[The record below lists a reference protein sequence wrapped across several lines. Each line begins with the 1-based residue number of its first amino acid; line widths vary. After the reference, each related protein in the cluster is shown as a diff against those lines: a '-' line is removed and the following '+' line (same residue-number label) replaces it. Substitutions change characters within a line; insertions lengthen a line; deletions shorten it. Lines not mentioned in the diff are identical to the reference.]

1 MRSMLRTAMVLG
13 LCWACVF
20 RAAAAVPET
29 PRFRIIGP
37 AQGLPSTDIKALARD
52 RAGYLWIATADGL
65 ARYDGI
71 GMRVWRHDPADPKSL
86 TGNNVQALHI
96 DQRDRVWV
104 AVEGGGISMLDAQRR
119 TFRHYRKSGYPAIAS
134 DDTWAFA
141 SAGDTL
147 WFGTYDGGLHRMRGD
162 GTITRY
168 AFSEGSAD
176 GLPSNTILALAFDA
190 QGVLWIGTDAGLAR
204 FDGSSVERVPLPG
217 ADPAPLIFSLTGEG
231 DALWI
236 GSATGVLR
244 RDPDGKWNRP
254 PWSAMFERP
263 NAMTAIARDSDDAYW
278 IASQRG
284 LWRTHGDAPPTP
296 VGLGGPGIAKG
307 LLTMLLQPDGALW
320 VPVAGAGLGY
330 LRSDWR
336 GVAQY
341 AQSPTGLAGDMYRGL
356 APARRGG
363 LWLGG
368 YNGAIERLDSS
379 GNIERLDDAERA
391 RMQGIKIV
399 SIVEDD
405 DGRLWVG
412 HRTGLIRISRE
423 GTVDEWGD
431 ADAGEATPPGQI
443 DQLRI
448 APDGNLWLSSQGG
461 GIQQRNPATGKVVT
475 EILAGESG
483 GLGLADTEAMEF
495 APDGSL
501 WIAGADG
508 LSRLDSGSKRFRRID
523 AMRGGRVFAF
533 AFEGND
539 ALWLQRLSGLER
551 YRRAASGWRRTATL
565 TAAAGLPAVGAA
577 GLRIDRRQ
585 RVWLSTA
592 RGLLR
597 WDPRTRVL
605 RRYGVQDGLDSQ
617 EFIDRAIALSDDG
630 MLGAATADG
639 GVLLVDTVAAD
650 PPAVLPALRM
660 DSFAVRRNGR
670 WQDTP
675 LQSDHALPW
684 REREFRIRARLLS
697 FDDPLSN
704 RYWSRLDGFD
714 DAWNAQGDSG
724 ERVFAGL
731 PPGDYSLR
739 MRATDAVGNAAAEQ
753 SIRFRIL
760 PPWWRTQWA
769 LAWFALL
776 ALLTLTAAGWLYRQR
791 LKRRHAWQLTEQMR
805 ELAEQASLAKTRF
818 LATLGHEVRTPM
830 TGVLGMSELLLG
842 TTLDARQR
850 NYAESIRS
858 AGNHLLRLVNDAL
871 DLARIESGKLELDVQ
886 PFALRA
892 LVDDVTALMAP
903 LAARKGLQF
912 EVSIDTDAP
921 IALHGDAMR
930 IRQILL
936 NLLGNAIKFTH
947 DGSVGLRVFALPP
960 HDLSAM
966 ERGGVRFE
974 VGDTGPGLNDEQK
987 ARLFRRF
994 EQAEGARTAARYGGS
1009 GLGLAISQELAAAMD
1024 GRIQVDSAPGQGTRF
1039 IVELPLATASM
1050 TQAPSVAGPSSGAV
1064 RARDL
1069 LLVEDDPTV
1078 AEVIAGLLRAQG
1090 HRVTHVAHGLAALTE
1105 IAGARFDAALL
1116 DLDLPGLDGLALA
1129 RQLRAQGFEAP
1140 LLAVTARADAEAEP
1154 LARAAGFDGFL
1165 RKPLTGDML
1174 AEAIQTLLPE
1184 NPGSVPVS

>member
-1 MRSMLRTAMVLG
+1 MGLMLRTAMVLG
-13 LCWACVF
+13 LCWACVI

-52 RAGYLWIATADGL
+52 RTGYLWIATADGL

-71 GMRVWRHDPADPKSL
+71 GMRVWRHDPANPQSL
-86 TGNNVQALHI
+86 AGNNVQALHI
-96 DQRDRVWV
+96 DHRDRVWI

-119 TFRHYRKSGYPAIAS
+119 TLRHYRKSEYPQIAS

-141 SAGDTL
+141 SAGDSL
-147 WFGTYDGGLHRMRGD
+147 WFGTYDGGLHRMDAD
-162 GTITRY
+162 GRITGY
-168 AFSEGSAD
+168 TFDEGSSG
-176 GLPSNTILALAFDA
+176 GLPSNTIMALAIDTH
-190 QGVLWIGTDAGLAR
+190 GVLWIGTDAGLAR
-204 FDGSSVERVPLPG
+204 FDGDSVERIPLPG
-217 ADPAPLIFSLTGEG
+217 GEPAPLILSITREG

-236 GSATGVLR
+236 GSTTGVLR
-244 RDPDGKWNRP
+244 REDGKWSRP

-263 NAMTAIARDSDDAYW
+263 NAMTAIAHDIDGSYW
-278 IASQRG
+278 IASQGG
-284 LWRTHGDAPPTP
+284 LWRTHGDEPPTP
-296 VGLGGPGIAKG
+296 VELGGPGIVKPIQ
-307 LLTMLLQPDGALW
+307 TMLLQSDGALW

-336 GVAQY
+336 RIAQY
-341 AQSPTGLAGDMYRGL
+341 AQSPTGLAGELYRGL

-368 YNGAIERLDSS
+368 YNGAIERLDAR
-379 GNIERLDDAERA
+379 GNIERLDAAQRA
-391 RMQGIKIV
+391 RMQGVKIV
-399 SIVEDD
+399 SIAEDD

-431 ADAGEATPPGQI
+431 DDASDATPPGQI

-461 GIQQRNPATGKVVT
+461 GIQQRNPATGKVLT

-501 WIAGADG
+501 WIGSADG
-508 LSRLDSGSKRFRRID
+508 LSRLDPGRKRFRLVD

-533 AFEGND
+533 AFDGND

-551 YRRAASGWRRTATL
+551 YQRAGSGWRRATAL

-577 GLRIDRRQ
+577 GLRIDRRH

-597 WDPRTRVL
+597 WDPRTQVL

-660 DSFAVRRNGR
+660 DSFAVRRDGR
-670 WQDTP
+670 WQDTS
-675 LQSDHALPW
+675 LHSDHALPW

-704 RYWSRLDGFD
+704 RYWSKLDGFD

-724 ERVFAGL
+724 ERAFAGL
-731 PPGDYSLR
+731 PPGDYTLR

-753 SIRFRIL
+753 SVRFRIL

-776 ALLTLTAAGWLYRQR
+776 ALMTLTAAAWLYRQR
-791 LKRRHAWQLTEQMR
+791 LKRQHAWQLTEQMR

-842 TTLDARQR
+842 TALDARQR
-850 NYAESIRS
+850 SYTESIRG

-886 PFALRA
+886 PFALRT
-892 LVDDVTALMAP
+892 LVDDVTGLMAP
-903 LAARKGLQF
+903 LAARKDLQF
-912 EVSIDTDAP
+912 EVSINTDAP

-947 DGSVGLRVFALPP
+947 QGSVGLRVFALAAQ
-960 HDLSAM
+960 DLPAM
-966 ERGGVRFE
+966 ESGGVRFE

-987 ARLFRRF
+987 ARLFLRF

-1009 GLGLAISQELAAAMD
+1009 GLGLAISQELAAAMG
-1024 GRIQVDSAPGQGTRF
+1024 GRIEVDSAPGQGTRF
-1039 IVELPLATASM
+1039 SVELPLATASI
-1050 TQAPSVAGPSSGAV
+1050 TQAPSVAAPSSGAV

-1105 IAGARFDAALL
+1105 TAGARFDAALL

-1129 RQLRAQGFEAP
+1129 RQLRAQGFSAP
-1140 LLAVTARADAEAEP
+1140 LLAVTARADAQAEP
-1154 LARAAGFDGFL
+1154 LAREAGFDGFL
-1165 RKPLTGDML
+1165 RKPVTGDML
-1174 AEAIQTLLPE
+1174 AEALAALLPDGFHTAD
-1184 NPGSVPVS
+1184 NP